1 MSEYK
6 IKVAEGGRIVI
17 PAECRKALEIEV
29 GDEVIMVLKEG
40 ELRICTPSQAVKR
53 AQSRIRQYIPEG
65 RSLSEEL
72 IRERRAENARE

>member
-6 IKVAEGGRIVI
+6 TKVAEGGRIVI

-40 ELRICTPSQAVKR
+40 ELRIFTPSQAVKR
-53 AQSRIRQYIPEG
+53 AQNRITQYIPEG

-72 IRERRAENARE
+72 IRERRSENARE